1 MARRNPAFR
10 IAIGGLTFA
19 VFLSVVGAL
28 ALVGH
33 GLVSVTPSE
42 PDPLAQVATTGE
54 LGGLLEPTGR
64 RAVPDPVEPAE
75 QVAREAGLDDRRVPE
90 IPVPSQPD
98 SQSLAREQ
106 LARELMELR
115 SQVNEISR
123 AQLEAQIAEIHQA
136 SQLLTQHQTSR
147 EVASLEREIENLK
160 AQIAARDTQAAEQ
173 PPEMPAEAVATAP
186 TESPLQ
192 ITPAAENPDRVDVD
206 ARDVP
211 LTELL
216 TALGQQKGWN
226 LVTGPEVN
234 GQVTYRWRGVE
245 PESAIR
251 QLLKAHGWQ
260 VRIEGEFAVV
270 EPLAET
276 ELPPIHVRETTTRTA
291 ALPEEERHH
300 RIPDEA
306 WEPIRKNSQLN
317 SDSTDSGLLPP
328 VEAEAPAIEEPR
340 ELAPQIP
347 AEEDLSQSS
356 VQPNEVVPSDEA
368 EETPPQELASLPP
381 APRILPAMPS
391 TMTRIFHPKNV
402 SSQKLLPEIRPLLTE
417 QTGEVTA
424 SPADA
429 SNAGSLLVKDHPQ
442 VISRVEELVRELDV
456 PARTVEID
464 ATILQLKIP
473 PPAQPGLFRQALSA
487 IERGPCPQCGVVH
500 GPEEAL
506 SIGHSQAGWT
516 QIGGGLSCG
525 TCAMTVEQVVTR
537 LKSQA
542 TMTVTALAP
551 RELADRQAADFA
563 LSEQQGFRR
572 QVSIRSGEQEA
583 EFVAEGLQVR
593 LRPIVQSD
601 GSVRL
606 ELTPRGPSGEQTGTA
621 HADLPPDHCVV
632 LGGLYFEHQMQIT
645 PASARTGSPQQMHEV
660 VVLIRAKAQPQ

>member
-90 IPVPSQPD
+90 IPVPPQPD

-123 AQLEAQIAEIHQA
+123 TQLEAQIAEIHQA

-160 AQIAARDTQAAEQ
+160 AQIAARDTQVAEQ
-173 PPEMPAEAVATAP
+173 PPEMPADVVATVPAAP
-186 TESPLQ
+186 PLQ
-192 ITPAAENPDRVDVD
+192 ITPAAEDPDRVDVD

-216 TALGQQKGWN
+216 TALGQEKGWN

-276 ELPPIHVRETTTRTA
+276 ELPPIHVTETPTRTA
-291 ALPEEERHH
+291 ALPEEERHR
-300 RIPDEA
+300 RIPEGTWKPAPQKQESDTLPSESGFA
-306 WEPIRKNSQLN
+306 PPI
-317 SDSTDSGLLPP
+317 
-328 VEAEAPAIEEPR
+328 EAELPAIEEPR
-340 ELAPQIP
+340 ELP
-347 AEEDLSQSS
+347 AQVPAIEEMTEEP
-356 VQPNEVVPSDEA
+356 VTPDEA
-368 EETPPQELASLPP
+368 EETPPQELSAIPST
-381 APRILPAMPS
+381 PRILPALPS

-402 SSQKLLPEIRPLLTE
+402 SSQKLLPQIRPLLTE
-417 QTGEVTA
+417 HAGEVTA

-429 SNAGSLLVKDHPQ
+429 ANASSLLVKDQPQ

-456 PARTVEID
+456 PARTVRIE
-464 ATILQLKIP
+464 ATILQLKVP
-473 PPAQPGLFRQALSA
+473 PTTQPGVFRQALSV
-487 IERGPCPQCGVVH
+487 IERGPCPQCGLVH
-500 GPEEAL
+500 APGETM

-516 QIGGGLSCG
+516 EIGGGLSCG
-525 TCAMTVEQVVTR
+525 TCAMTVEQVVAR
-537 LKSQA
+537 LKSHA
-542 TMTVTALAP
+542 TTTITALAP
-551 RELADRQAADFA
+551 IEIGDRQLADFA
-563 LSEQQGFRR
+563 LTEQQGFRR
-572 QVSIRSGEQEA
+572 QVSMRPGDADSTEIVS
-583 EFVAEGLQVR
+583 EGLQLR
-593 LRPIVQSD
+593 LRPLVQTD

-606 ELTPRGPSGEQTGTA
+606 ELTPRGATGEQSGTA
-621 HADLPPDHCVV
+621 QADLPPDQCIV

-645 PASARTGSPQQMHEV
+645 PASARTGAPQQMHEV
-660 VVLIRAKAQPQ
+660 VVLIRAKARPQ

>member
-1 MARRNPAFR
+1 VARRNPAFR

-64 RAVPDPVEPAE
+64 RAVPEPVEPAE
-75 QVAREAGLDDRRVPE
+75 EVARETSIDDRRVRE

-98 SQSLAREQ
+98 SQTLAREQ

-136 SQLLTQHQTSR
+136 GQLLTQHQTSR
-147 EVASLEREIENLK
+147 EVASLEREIEDLK
-160 AQIAARDTQAAEQ
+160 AQIAARDTQVAEQ
-173 PPEMPAEAVATAP
+173 PPEMPTEAVTAAP
-186 TESPLQ
+186 SEPPLQ

-260 VRIEGEFAVV
+260 IRIEGEFAVV
-270 EPLAET
+270 EPLTET
-276 ELPPIHVRETTTRTA
+276 ELPPIRVTESTTRTA
-291 ALPEEERHH
+291 TLPEEHRHN

-306 WEPIRKNSQLN
+306 WKPIPKHQP
-317 SDSTDSGLLPP
+317 TDSGPSESGLQPP
-328 VEAEAPAIEEPR
+328 IEAEMPEIEEPR
-340 ELAPQIP
+340 DLAPQVP
-347 AEEDLSQSS
+347 AGEDLSQA
-356 VQPNEVVPSDEA
+356 PIPTDET

-381 APRILPAMPS
+381 APRILPALPS

-402 SSQKLLPEIRPLLTE
+402 SSQKLLPQIRPLLTE
-417 QTGEVTA
+417 HAGEVTA

-429 SNAGSLLVKDHPQ
+429 ANAGSLLVKDQPQ

-456 PARTVEID
+456 PARMVRIE
-464 ATILQLKIP
+464 ATILQLKVP

-500 GPEEAL
+500 GPEESV

-516 QIGGGLSCG
+516 EIGGGLSCG
-525 TCAMTVEQVVTR
+525 TCAMSVEQVVTR
-537 LKSQA
+537 LKSHA
-542 TMTVTALAP
+542 STTITALAP
-551 RELADRQAADFA
+551 IDIGDRQLADFA
-563 LSEQQGFRR
+563 LTEQQGFRR
-572 QVSIRSGEQEA
+572 QVSMRPGSSEDS
-583 EFVAEGLQVR
+583 EFVAEGLQLR
-593 LRPIVQSD
+593 LRPIVQAD
-601 GSVRL
+601 GSIRL
-606 ELTPRGPSGEQTGTA
+606 ELTPRGPSGEQSGTA
-621 HADLPPDHCVV
+621 QADLPLDHCVV

-660 VVLIRAKAQPQ
+660 VVLIRAKARPE